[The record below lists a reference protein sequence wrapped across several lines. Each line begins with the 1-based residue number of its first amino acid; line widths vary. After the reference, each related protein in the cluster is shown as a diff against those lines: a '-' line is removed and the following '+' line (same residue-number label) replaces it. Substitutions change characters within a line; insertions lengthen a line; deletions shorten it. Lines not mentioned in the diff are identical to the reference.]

1 MKLGIPFNEAL
12 TAWREKVT
20 SWTLK
25 YPVKG
30 SANVVAV
37 LGQRPSDVTTTED
50 RPSDV
55 TTTEDRPSDVT
66 SKVVQFH
73 SYHVYSHTVA
83 SLAIL

>member
-55 TTTEDRPSDVT
+55 T